1 MNCFEYLLLV
11 ISTQKKSSYMKKV
24 FLALLLTLFV
34 GGFAMAQAPAAH
46 KTAKTGLHKKH
57 HHKHHHHG
65 PKKHM

>member
-1 MNCFEYLLLV
+1 
-11 ISTQKKSSYMKKV
+11 MKKV
-24 FLALLLTLFV
+24 FMALLLTLFV